1 MKKGSKH
8 KPEACR
14 KISKGLMGNTN
25 SKGNIASPS
34 TCRKISGALVGR
46 TLSETHKRR
55 ISEARKGKVPTEDT
69 KRKMAEARIG
79 RTLSETHKRRISEA
93 GKGRVPTDAT
103 RQKLSEW
110 QKGKTFSDQHR
121 QHLSAAQQHIIYD
134 EWEAYAC
141 EKKYCPKF
149 NEACRES
156 NREKYGRKCFM
167 CGKSEKANGQRL
179 SVHHVDMQKSQG
191 CESNWKLVPL
201 CRHCHAT
208 AHNDEMIARLGYI
221 LRR

>member
-1 MKKGSKH
+1 
-8 KPEACR
+8 
-14 KISKGLMGNTN
+14 MGNTN

-134 EWEAYAC
+134 EWETFAC

-149 NEACRES
+149 DEACRES
-156 NREKYGRKCFM
+156 CRAKYGYRCFM
-167 CGKSEKANGQRL
+167 CGKKQADNKTKTGKVRKL
-179 SVHHVDMQKSQG
+179 SVHHVDMDKAQG

-201 CRHCHAT
+201 CMKCHPVT
-208 AHNDEMIARLGYI
+208 HTDEMIARLGYI